1 MMNTS
6 LYEKPSGGMVSN
18 KRRDRQ
24 RKTFKLPS
32 IFVNERYMTSFL
44 VRAKPLDKWFVL
56 HDMPST
62 SILARQKLKM
72 QMLDLKL
79 ISFVK
84 KIALNCIHCLFR
96 VCMKLHLL
104 HSYTVVL

>member
-1 MMNTS
+1 MINTAI
-6 LYEKPSGGMVSN
+6 YEKPSGGMVSN

-32 IFVNERYMTSFL
+32 IFVNERYLTRFL

-62 SILARQKLKM
+62 STLARRKLKM

-79 ISFVK
+79 FSLVIDVSL
-84 KIALNCIHCLFR
+84 KIAFF
-96 VCMKLHLL
+96 VCFAF
-104 HSYTVVL
+104 V

>member
-1 MMNTS
+1 MINTAI
-6 LYEKPSGGMVSN
+6 YEKSSGGMVSN

-62 SILARQKLKM
+62 STLARQKLKM
-72 QMLDLKL
+72 QILDLKL
-79 ISFVK
+79 ISLVIDVSLKIVFSVGFAFV
-84 KIALNCIHCLFR
+84 
-96 VCMKLHLL
+96 
-104 HSYTVVL
+104 